1 MSKSLQRTRN
11 LVLMAMLAAMAYVL
25 MLVGRVPVVMFLK
38 YDPKDVVLG
47 IAGFML
53 GPGAAALISLL
64 VSLIEMVTVSET
76 GFIGFFMN
84 VLSTCAFVCPAAWL
98 YHRKRSLRSA
108 TIGLAVGVILMTIMM
123 LAWNYIVTPIYMG
136 YPRAAVAEMLLPIF
150 LPFNLIKGV
159 LNAAFTILLYKPISS
174 ALLRSKLISGEE
186 PKPVSARKIRWPV
199 TIAAIAVAITCALL
213 FYLLGHH

>member
-47 IAGFML
+47 IAGFMM

-84 VLSTCAFVCPAAWL
+84 VLSTCAFICPAAWF

-150 LPFNLIKGV
+150 LPFNLIKGT

-186 PKPVSARKIRWPV
+186 PKPASARKIRWPV
-199 TIAAIAVAITCALL
+199 TIGAIAVAITCALL